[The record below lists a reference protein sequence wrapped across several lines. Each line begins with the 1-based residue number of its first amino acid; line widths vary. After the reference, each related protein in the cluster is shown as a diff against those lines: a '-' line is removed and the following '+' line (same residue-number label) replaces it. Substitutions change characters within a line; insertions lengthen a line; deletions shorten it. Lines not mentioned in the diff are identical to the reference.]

1 MNGTS
6 SNEPSGV
13 KLLVQD
19 LAERVQ
25 GAQHQA
31 KATLQIHQA
40 LAKAEV
46 KQNITVP
53 LSGGLVMLVVA
64 GILALDALMLLFVT
78 AAWGI
83 HRAGVPPWG
92 AFGIVTLVVF
102 VITGILAMVGV
113 KKLKQVKAPE
123 HTIGAAKSLVD
134 DLKSAVQ
141 PKGDL

>member
-1 MNGTS
+1 MNEPSTR
-6 SNEPSGV
+6 EPSGV

-53 LSGGLVMLVVA
+53 LSGGLVLLIVA
-64 GILALDALMLLFVT
+64 AVLALNGLMLLLVT

-83 HRAGVPPWG
+83 HRAGVPQWG

-102 VITGILAMVGV
+102 VITAILALVGV
-113 KKLKQVKAPE
+113 SKLKRVKAPE
-123 HTIGAAKSLVD
+123 HTITAAKSLVD

-141 PKGDL
+141 SPRS